1 MYVNME
7 QNLAETCI
15 FFLVV
20 NPMLENVSIKHLISI
35 TWQSD
40 QSGRSTSDC
49 ELCILRDASCS
60 WEKIAE
66 TLELQP
72 LMFNSDPHTRKPPQ
86 DCTSD
91 VFKWWLTHDTSY
103 DKTWTGLHRLLIDS
117 NMPALAEQLYEAINS
132 PTSSALRG
140 SPFKNSP
147 KPYTKR
153 STSSQRRK
161 KKSSISG
168 ASNF

>member
-1 MYVNME
+1 
-7 QNLAETCI
+7 
-15 FFLVV
+15 
-20 NPMLENVSIKHLISI
+20 MLENASIKHLKKI
-35 TWQSD
+35 TWKID
-40 QSGRSTSDC
+40 QSGRRTSDR
-49 ELCILRDASCS
+49 EVCILSDASSS

-66 TLELQP
+66 TLELP
-72 LMFNSDPHTRKPPQ
+72 LSDSHTQRPPQ
-86 DCTSD
+86 NSTE

-103 DKTWTGLHRLLIDS
+103 DKTWTGLHQLLIDS

-153 STSSQRRK
+153 STSSQQRK

>member
-1 MYVNME
+1 
-7 QNLAETCI
+7 
-15 FFLVV
+15 
-20 NPMLENVSIKHLISI
+20 MLENVSIKHLIRI

-49 ELCILRDASCS
+49 KLCILRDASSS

-72 LMFNSDPHTRKPPQ
+72 LMFNSNPHSRKPPQ
-86 DCTSD
+86 DCASD
-91 VFKWWLTHDTSY
+91 VFKWWLSHDTSY
-103 DKTWTGLHRLLIDS
+103 DKTWTGLHQLLIDS
-117 NMPALAEQLYEAINS
+117 NMRDLAERLDVAINS
-132 PTSSALRG
+132 PTSSALKSG
-140 SPFKNSP
+140 SPYKNSP
-147 KPYTKR
+147 KPYVTKR
-153 STSSQRRK
+153 STSSQRKK